1 MPNKV
6 TFGLE
11 KVHLA
16 IKGVAQV
23 ESIEV
28 LTGCGTDGEITVT
41 VTGAP
46 LTGASEAVIV
56 PLSTESHS
64 TAALVASAV
73 ANVLKNNADVG
84 ANYYVRVSG
93 AVIYLTAKIVAADD
107 ATLAIAFTPGS
118 TGVTVG
124 SSTAVAAGATGWG
137 VPTAVP
143 GAVSFTPSAEGK
155 ESIFYADNGPYYV
168 VTSNNGYSADLE
180 MALIPDALLAEIMGW
195 LIDDNGALIEISDGT
210 PKSFALLG
218 EISGD
223 AADRRFVYY
232 DCTATRPAKES
243 KTVAES
249 VEPDTDTLSLSIL
262 PIEIDGRNV
271 VKGILE
277 LSSTNTV
284 AYNGFFDSVYVPV
297 VA

>member
-46 LTGASEAVIV
+46 LTGGSEAVVV

-84 ANYYVRVSG
+84 ASYYVRVSG

-107 ATLAIAFTPGS
+107 NTLAIAFTPGS

-143 GAVSFTPSAEGK
+143 GAVSFTPSTEGK

-168 VTSNNGYSADLE
+168 VTSNNGYTADLE
-180 MALIPDALLAEIMGW
+180 MALIPDALLAEILGW
-195 LIDDNGALIEISDGT
+195 LIDDNGALIEIADGT
-210 PKSFALLG
+210 PKAFALLG

-232 DCTATRPAKES
+232 DCTAARPTKES
-243 KTVAES
+243 KTVTES
-249 VEPDTDTLSLSIL
+249 AEPDTDKLSLSIL
-262 PIEIDGRNV
+262 PIEIDSRNV

-277 LSSTNTV
+277 LSSTNAT
-284 AYNGFFDSVYVPV
+284 AYNAFFDSVYVPV

>member
-1 MPNKV
+1 MSNKV

-46 LTGASEAVIV
+46 LTGGSEAVIV
-56 PLSTESHS
+56 PLSTESHG

-124 SSTAVAAGATGWG
+124 SSTNVAAGAVGWG
-137 VPTAVP
+137 TPTAVP

-168 VTSNNGYSADLE
+168 TTSNNGYTADLE
-180 MALIPDALLAEIMGW
+180 MALIPNALLAEIMGW
-195 LIDDNGALIEISDGT
+195 LIDDNGALVELSDGT

-218 EISGD
+218 EMAGD
-223 AADRRFVYY
+223 VANGRFVYY
-232 DCTATRPAKES
+232 DCTAARPAKKS
-243 KTVAES
+243 KTVTES
-249 VEPDTDTLSLSIL
+249 AEPDTDTLSLSIL

-271 VKGILE
+271 VKGTLE
-277 LSSTNTV
+277 LSSTNAT
-284 AYNGFFDSVYVPV
+284 AYNAFFDAVYVPV